1 MLMGMTLFESV
12 VLGLIQGLTEF
23 IPVSSSGHLIIAREL
38 LDIQDKV
45 GLSVD
50 AVMQLATVVAGIVYF
65 WPDLVAMV
73 KSFRSAKTFES
84 EDGRN
89 RMLAYALILGTV
101 PSVVFGLVLE
111 DLMETTFRDA
121 HNVALALIAGS
132 ALFIIAE
139 WISSLYGSKGLVKS
153 EVGLREGFTIGFFQ
167 ALALIPGISRSGATI
182 SGGLIL
188 GLTRSEATRFGFL
201 LSIPIIAGSGL
212 KKLYELSVD
221 GYLSLMGM
229 EILVAALV
237 AGVSGYFAIRFMI
250 YFLKDNTLM
259 YFVAYRLIIAGLVL
273 FLMVP
278 N

>member
-1 MLMGMTLFESV
+1 MTLVESV

-38 LDIQDKV
+38 LGIQDAV

-50 AVMQLATVVAGIVYF
+50 AVMQLATVFAGIVYF
-65 WPDLVAMV
+65 WPDLMAMV
-73 KSFRSAKTFES
+73 RSFHPAKTFES
-84 EDGRN
+84 VDGRN
-89 RMLAYALILGTV
+89 RVLAYALILGTI
-101 PSVVFGLVLE
+101 PSVVFGLILE
-111 DLMETTFRDA
+111 DAMETTFRDP

-139 WISSLYGSKGLVKS
+139 WISSLYGSRGLVK
-153 EVGLREGFTIGFFQ
+153 GIREGFTVGFFQ

-188 GLTRSEATRFGFL
+188 GLTRTEATRFGFL

-212 KKLYELSVD
+212 KKLYELGVE
-221 GYLSLMGM
+221 GYLSLMGL
-229 EILVAALV
+229 EILVAAAV

-259 YFVAYRLIIAGLVL
+259 YFVAYRLVIAAAVL
-273 FLMVP
+273 FLMV
-278 N
+278 